1 MCVLSIAA
9 SLLLASCGDEDR
21 NHGTAAPPLTSA
33 MVMQRGP
40 FAVGV
45 TRMIFVDASRPT
57 MPNGT
62 YPGAPSRSLTTEIW
76 YPTDPGPSAG
86 EDENRDVQLARSG
99 GPFPLI
105 IYSHGFMSGRTG
117 GGYLARHMA
126 SYGYVTASPDFPL
139 TRFNAPGGANL
150 LDVVEQ
156 PRDVSFLIDQILALS
171 NRSDSFL
178 SGGIDAQRIGLTG
191 LSLGGMTTFL
201 ATFHPT
207 LRDAR
212 VRAAAPT
219 ASPACFFGPGFF
231 DGRSIPLLI
240 LHGDIDAIVPYQQSG
255 VFAFQEARPPKYLAT
270 IVGGSHTGFTDGI
283 EVFDSVNNVDEIG
296 CSGLDRGGSNLGD
309 GSLLDRLGGAAAG
322 IIIGD
327 CPAGCTGGRHLPHA
341 VRPTRQHELT
351 ILSVFPFFEA
361 TLRND
366 ARARQFLQHT
376 LATENPEITIQLQK

>member
-1 MCVLSIAA
+1 VLSVAA
-9 SLLLASCGDEDR
+9 TLLFASCGDEDSDR
-21 NHGTAAPPLTSA
+21 ATAAAPPLTSA
-33 MVMQRGP
+33 AVLQRGP
-40 FAVGV
+40 YAVGV
-45 TRMIFVDASRPT
+45 TRVIFEDTSRPT

-62 YPGAPSRSLTTEIW
+62 YPGSPSRSLTTEIW
-76 YPTDPGPSAG
+76 YPTDPGPNAVN
-86 EDENRDVQLARSG
+86 DENRDVPLAHNG

-126 SYGYVTASPDFPL
+126 SYGYITAAPDFPL

-156 PRDVSFLIDQILALS
+156 PRDVSFLIDQLLVLNS
-171 NRSDSFL
+171 RSDSFL
-178 SGGIDAQRIGLTG
+178 SHAVDAQRIGLTG

-201 ATFHPT
+201 STFHPT

-219 ASPACFFGPGFF
+219 AGPACFFGPEFF
-231 DGRSIPLLI
+231 NQRSIPLLI
-240 LHGDIDAIVPYQQSG
+240 LHGDIDAIVPYQENG
-255 VFAFQEARPPKYLAT
+255 VFAFHEARPPKYLAT

-296 CSGLDRGGSNLGD
+296 CSALDRGGSEAGG
-309 GSLLDRLGGAAAG
+309 GSLIDLLGGAAAG
-322 IIIGD
+322 MIMGN
-327 CPAGCTGGRHLPHA
+327 CPAACAGGRHLPHS

-366 ARARQFLQHT
+366 TRARQFLEHA
-376 LATENPEITIQLQK
+376 LASENPEITLQTQK